1 MCSPKDGQDADF
13 AIYLDYGVDSC
24 FGKSSDIT
32 VHERGIVFRSRWQF
46 PLETQL
52 AIRLCTHP
60 EKLGESPECEEITGI
75 VVSCE
80 RLEYTRPWFET
91 ALIFVDVTQRIQKE
105 LDRLADQ
112 LVTG

>member
-52 AIRLCTHP
+52 AIRLCTQP
-60 EKLGESPECEEITGI
+60 EKLGESLECEEITGI

-80 RLEYTRPWFET
+80 RLGHTRPWFET
-91 ALIFVDVTQRIQKE
+91 ALIFVDVTQRIQRE
-105 LDRLADQ
+105 LNRLANQ
-112 LVTG
+112 LVAG